1 MLGYTPITFM
11 FVKKNK
17 IKVGI
22 VVVLL
27 TFFALLIRLY
37 GLNWDQ
43 SQHLHPDE
51 RFLTMVSN
59 DIKLPNSLSQY
70 LDTNQSPLNPYNY
83 PQFQFFVYGTF
94 PIFFVKFI
102 SAIFHQDT
110 YSQVFLWGRGFS
122 AVFDSLIVV
131 FLFLIASKVLKK
143 KRLLILLPSILYT
156 FCVLPIQLSH
166 FYAVDTFLNF
176 FIVATFTALVY
187 DLLPLAA
194 ILFGLALSSKVT
206 ALYFVPIIFLFL
218 VKKRQPIKIL
228 KSSLW
233 FIISVLVF
241 RFFQPYAFTGL
252 YQLNQQFVGSL
263 KSLSLYNNRDAWYPP
278 GVQWLSKTPLL
289 FSLKNIV
296 FWGCGLPL
304 TFMLLVS
311 LIKTNLR
318 KIDYVIGVSLVWI
331 VGLYFYQGSQLVQTL
346 RYFIIVVPFVCLIAG
361 YLAQNL
367 SRRLVMVLIIFH
379 LFFGIMFL
387 SIYSRPH
394 SRVQASEWIYQN
406 LPNGSVVTGE
416 YWDDLLPLYSSSW
429 TSNRFSILTLDFF
442 ASDTPEKWQE
452 IDQQLQKAD
461 YIIMSSNRLWGSIPL
476 VPDRYPLTSK
486 FYDDLFKGN
495 LNFSKLIEIN
505 SYPGL
510 SLPFL
515 GKCYY
520 LGPTNF
526 PGIKNSWFAIDSRC
540 LYPGIYLRD
549 DTAEEVFTVYDH
561 PKVLIFQKKSN
572 VKQ

>member
-1 MLGYTPITFM
+1 MDCIHIIFM
-11 FVKKNK
+11 SAKKSK
-17 IKVGI
+17 IKIGI
-22 VVVLL
+22 VVAML
-27 TFFALLIRLY
+27 TFFAFLVRLY

-51 RFLTMVSN
+51 RFLTMVLN
-59 DIKLPNSLSQY
+59 DIKLPNSLRQY
-70 LDTNQSPLNPYNY
+70 LSTSESPLNPYNY

-110 YSQVFLWGRGFS
+110 YSHVFLWGRGFS
-122 AVFDSLIVV
+122 AVFDSLIVSL
-131 FLFLIASKVLKK
+131 LFLIANKTFK
-143 KRLLILLPSILYT
+143 KRGLLLFLPSVLYT

-176 FIVATFTALVY
+176 FLVATFTALVY
-187 DLLPLAA
+187 DLFPVAA
-194 ILFGLALSSKVT
+194 IFFGLALSSKVT
-206 ALYFVPIIFLFL
+206 ALYFVPVILIFLIR
-218 VKKRQPIKIL
+218 KRRPVQIL
-228 KSSLW
+228 KSGLW
-233 FIISVLVF
+233 FIISVVIF

-263 KSLSLYNNRDAWYPP
+263 KSLNTYNNRDTWYPP

-289 FSLKNIV
+289 FSLKNLL

-304 TFMLLVS
+304 SFIFLLSV
-311 LIKTNLR
+311 IKTNLR
-318 KIDYVIGVSLVWI
+318 KIDHIIVISLIWI
-331 VGLYFYQGSQLVQTL
+331 TYLYFYQGSQLVQTL
-346 RYFIIVVPFVCLIAG
+346 RYFIIIMPFICLVAG
-361 YLAQNL
+361 HFAQNL
-367 SRRLVMVLIIFH
+367 NRHLLATLIACH
-379 LFFGIMFL
+379 LIFGIMFL

-394 SRVQASEWIYQN
+394 SRVQASEWIYQH
-406 LPNGSVVTGE
+406 LPVGSTVTGE
-416 YWDDLLPLYSSSW
+416 YWDDLLPLYLSSW
-429 TSNRFSILTLDFF
+429 VGNRLHILTLDLY
-442 ASDTPEKWQE
+442 APDTPEKWQE
-452 IDQQLQKAD
+452 LDKQLQEAD

-476 VPDRYPLTSK
+476 VPSRYPLASK
-486 FYDDLFKGN
+486 FYKDLFSEN
-495 LNFSKLIEIN
+495 LNFSKLIEVN
-505 SYPGL
+505 SYPGF

-520 LGPTNF
+520 FAPTNF
-526 PGIKNSWFAIDSRC
+526 PGIKNSWFAIDSQC
-540 LYPGIYLRD
+540 LYPGVYLRD